1 MMFSDHLV
9 QFKTK
14 LESLRGRVHIVSTM
28 EQAGDKAFDLCQS
41 VSAHCIAIAKLSGPT
56 QAALERACTR
66 SGTVLLGP
74 NYTHRDLPQAMDRAE
89 VGVSQADFAI
99 AETGT
104 LVEQTYDDAHRLVS
118 SLPRVHI
125 GIVSAD
131 EFVSTLEEAA
141 PRLRTFFDE
150 ADEGCVVS
158 FISGPS
164 RTGDIELKLTLGV
177 HGPEITHAIVVARP
191 APESDHVR

>member
-1 MMFSDHLV
+1 MTNSDQLT

-14 LESLRGRVHIVSTM
+14 LESLRGQVHVVSTM
-28 EQAGDKAFDLCQS
+28 EQAGEKAFELCQS
-41 VSAHCIAIAKLSGPT
+41 LSAQCIAIAKLSAQT
-56 QAALERACTR
+56 QTALERACTR
-66 SGTVLLGP
+66 NGTTLLGP
-74 NYTHRDLPQAMDRAE
+74 SYAHSSLPQAMDRAE
-89 VGVSQADFAI
+89 VGISQADFAI
-99 AETGT
+99 AETAT

-131 EFVSTLEEAA
+131 EFVSTLAEAA

-150 ADEGCVVS
+150 AKEGCVVS

-177 HGPEITHAIVVARP
+177 HGPEIAHAIVVTQSE
-191 APESDHVR
+191 PESDHVR

>member
-1 MMFSDHLV
+1 MISSEQLT

-14 LESLRGRVHIVSTM
+14 LESLRGQVHVVSTM
-28 EQAGDKAFDLCQS
+28 EQAGEKAFDLCQ
-41 VSAHCIAIAKLSGPT
+41 ALAAQCIAIATLSGPT
-56 QAALERACTR
+56 QTVLERACTR
-66 SGTVLLGP
+66 NGITLLGP
-74 NYTHRDLPQAMDRAE
+74 NYVHSALPQTMDRAE
-89 VGVSQADFAI
+89 VGISQADFAI
-99 AETGT
+99 AETAT

-141 PRLRTFFDE
+141 PRLRTFFNE
-150 ADEGCVVS
+150 ANEGCVVS

-177 HGPEITHAIVVARP
+177 HGPEITHAIVVTQSD
-191 APESDHVR
+191 PEPEHV

>member
-1 MMFSDHLV
+1 MISSEQLT

-14 LESLRGRVHIVSTM
+14 LESLRGQVHIVSTM
-28 EQAGDKAFDLCQS
+28 EQAGEKAFDLCQS
-41 VSAHCIAIAKLSGPT
+41 LSAQCVAIAKLSTPT
-56 QAALERACTR
+56 QTALEQAFTR
-66 SGTVLLGP
+66 SGTTLLGP
-74 NYTHRDLPQAMDRAE
+74 RYLHADLPQAMDRAE
-89 VGVSQADFAI
+89 VGISQADFAI
-99 AETGT
+99 AETAT

-118 SLPRVHI
+118 SLPRIHI

-131 EFVSTLEEAA
+131 AFVNTLEEAV
-141 PRLRTFFDE
+141 PLLRTFFDE

-177 HGPEITHAIVVARP
+177 HGPEITHAIVVTH
-191 APESDHVR
+191 PEPETDHVR